1 MDGHAHRALTPRHT
15 QLALLQKSFPT
26 FLPFLIVG
34 MRLLGFGTTAIQKDI
49 GLYLEYGPKDL
60 MVQAQRSQAKST
72 ITALFAVWTLIQ
84 DPRSRILIVSAGG
97 TQANEISTLVVRI
110 IMNMEILACLRPDK
124 QQGDRVSVERFDV
137 HKSLKGLDKSPSVAC
152 VGIGGNLQG
161 KRADLL
167 IADDVESHKNSRTA
181 TNRELLLQQI
191 RDFPSIAVNR
201 VNDLGETE
209 RFGRVIFL
217 GTPQTDSSVYNT
229 LPAAGFGL
237 RIWPGRYPTE
247 AEEPAYGEHL
257 APYIRQ
263 RMQKDPS
270 LRTGGGPT
278 GMSGKPIDPELLDEA
293 ALVSKEN
300 KQGPAYFQLQ
310 HMLCT
315 LLSDQERYP
324 LKPQHIVVMN
334 LGGKLPMHFTRGV
347 SAEHLRQFQVGSLKF
362 NCSTAM
368 DIGKEFADPAA
379 RVVAIDPA
387 GGGKNGDETG
397 VACVEQLAG
406 NIFVR
411 SVAGIPG
418 GFDEASLTKLVA
430 YCKRWDPHVILIEKN
445 MGHGAFTQV
454 LLPLLRAQGVTC
466 AVQEVYSTGQKEQR
480 IADTLEPI
488 AARGAL
494 VFDESVITEDWSSTL
509 GKPADKR
516 QIFTLMH
523 QLIKLTRDR
532 GALIKDDRLDALSI
546 AVAHF
551 INALAQDSAIVA
563 QSVRDQELVK
573 FMQDPLSHNRYTTM
587 AQFGHRQFA
596 NPTARKT
603 RR

>member
-1 MDGHAHRALTPRHT
+1 MKTPRHA
-15 QLALLQKSFPT
+15 QLALLQQTFQN
-26 FLPFLIVG
+26 FLPFLIIG
-34 MRLLGFGTTAIQKDI
+34 MKFLGFGTTAIQKDI

-84 DPRSRILIVSAGG
+84 DPRSRVLIISAGG
-97 TQANEISTLVVRI
+97 TQANEISTLIVRL
-110 IMNMEILACLRPDK
+110 IMSMDILACLRPD
-124 QQGDRVSVERFDV
+124 QQKGDRVSVEKFDV
-137 HKSLKGLDKSPSVAC
+137 HFSLKGVDKSPSVAC
-152 VGIGGNLQG
+152 IGIGGNLQG

-191 RDFPSIAVNR
+191 RDFPSIAVDR
-201 VNDLGETE
+201 VTE
-209 RFGRVIFL
+209 GGVIERQGRVIFL

-247 AEEPAYGEHL
+247 DEEPAYGEHL
-257 APYIRQ
+257 APYIKQ
-263 RMQKDPS
+263 RMLRDPS
-270 LRTGGGPT
+270 LRIGGGPT
-278 GMSGKPIDPELLDEA
+278 GRSGQPVDPELLGEA
-293 ALVSKEN
+293 TLLSKEN

-315 LLSDQERYP
+315 LLSDMERYP
-324 LKPQHIVVMN
+324 LKAQHIVVMN
-334 LGGKLPMHFTRGV
+334 LGAQLPMHFVRGV

-362 NCSTAM
+362 HCSTPM
-368 DIGKEFADPAA
+368 DIGKEFANPAA

-411 SVAGIPG
+411 SVEGMPG
-418 GFDEASLTKLVA
+418 GFDEASLKKLVA
-430 YCKRWDPHVILIEKN
+430 YCKRWEPHVILIEKN

-454 LLPLLRAQGVTC
+454 LLPLLRAEGVTC

-494 VFDESVITEDWSSTL
+494 VFDESVITDDWGSTL

-523 QLIKLTRDR
+523 QFIKLTRDR
-532 GALIKDDRLDALSI
+532 GALVKDDRLDALSI

-551 INALAQDSAIVA
+551 INALAQDSALVA

-573 FMQDPLSHNRYTTM
+573 FMQDPLSHNRYTSA
-587 AQFGHRQFA
+587 AQRGHRQFA